1 MAADRREAVN
11 LVLNQIF
18 QDEPGITAAETLL
31 EFARRNSIARHH
43 RVSRKDAAEF
53 LRPEG
58 RAQVYKDVA
67 QQWPGK
73 IQKPVEPD
81 HVFDLDG
88 LDLQRQSP
96 STAAQGG
103 MKHVL
108 LLLDRYSR
116 KLYGRA
122 LPNRSAG
129 VTVPAVQ
136 DMLREAREDDAKPRP
151 GSGRHH

>member
-1 MAADRREAVN
+1 MRIP
-11 LVLNQIF
+11 LKI
-18 QDEPGITAAETLL
+18 AEN
-31 EFARRNSIARHH
+31 FMS
-43 RVSRKDAAEF
+43 D
-53 LRPEG
+53 EG

-136 DMLREAREDDAKPRP
+136 DLLREAREDDAHPEKSQTR
-151 GSGRHH
+151 